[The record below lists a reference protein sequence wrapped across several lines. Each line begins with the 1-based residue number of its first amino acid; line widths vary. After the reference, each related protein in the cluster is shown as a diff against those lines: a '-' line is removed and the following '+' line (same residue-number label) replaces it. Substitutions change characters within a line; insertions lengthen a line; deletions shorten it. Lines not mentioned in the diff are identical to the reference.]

1 MLIGCEF
8 GYYRTLGISIHP
20 SIHTHTHT
28 YTHTHTH
35 THTHVY
41 IHTYIQNQVGGSD
54 CGLFAI
60 AFAVSICLG
69 MNPSKFIYDQEN
81 MRRHLIECIENQK
94 FSNFP
99 FSVNTNWKKK
109 KVTKKR
115 ERIYTAF
122 VAVSM
127 IVKWYNASS
136 AKCFITAVWL
146 YVR

>member
-1 MLIGCEF
+1 MLGAN
-8 GYYRTLGISIHP
+8 LGLLLHRDK
-20 SIHTHTHT
+20 
-28 YTHTHTH
+28 
-35 THTHVY
+35 HTHVY
-41 IHTYIQNQVGGSD
+41 IHTYTQNQVGGSD

-60 AFAVSICLG
+60 AFAVLICLG

-109 KVTKKR
+109 R
-115 ERIYTAF
+115 ERINTAF

-127 IVKWYNASS
+127 IAKWYNASS
-136 AKCFITAVWL
+136 AKCFNTAVWL